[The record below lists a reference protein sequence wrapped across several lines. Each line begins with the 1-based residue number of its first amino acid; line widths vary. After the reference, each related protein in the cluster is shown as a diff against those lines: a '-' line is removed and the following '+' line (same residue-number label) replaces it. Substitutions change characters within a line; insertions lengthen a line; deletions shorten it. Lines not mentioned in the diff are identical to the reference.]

1 MNEVELDSVNI
12 YEAAETQ
19 EGVVRLEM
27 FTESIMAATL
37 QFIYT
42 GDVVR

>member
-1 MNEVELDSVNI
+1 MT
-12 YEAAETQ
+12 ETQ

-37 QFIYT
+37 FIYT
-42 GDVVR
+42 GEDIRDLKQDDEGDDDDK